1 MFQGH
6 RNSRV
11 RTAMIAG
18 GARVSARLT
27 ALRGNDRGDV
37 PGWVLVT
44 MMTAGL
50 VIILWGTAGGLLSQL
65 FTDAVQGVKG
75 P

>member
-1 MFQGH
+1 MKQGI
-6 RNSRV
+6 RTGRPGSAV
-11 RTAMIAG
+11 RACAARASVRLAG
-18 GARVSARLT
+18 
-27 ALRGNDRGDV
+27 LRRDDRGDV

-50 VIILWGTAGGLLSQL
+50 VIILWGTAGGLLSEL
-65 FTDAVQGVKG
+65 FTDAVKGVKG